1 MDPRAMDE
9 VEAMRRQL
17 LLFAEDLRTLSG
29 RERERRHEAEAA
41 LKETRNA
48 YLTLVRTLA
57 MVADMKDGFTAGH
70 LDRTYQFALSLTSRV
85 APELVGEA
93 SIQYGFLLH
102 DIGKVGIS
110 DQILNKPG
118 PLDDQEW
125 QQMRMHPVIGFQLL
139 KGIDFLGDA
148 IQVVRSHHERW
159 DGRGY
164 PDRLAGEEIYLPAR
178 IFSLVD
184 TFDAMTQDRP
194 YRAGMPVHVALE
206 EIERMAGTQFDPD
219 LAREFVTMCEERGV
233 TNPEGLHFVR

>member
-1 MDPRAMDE
+1 MDPRAVDD
-9 VEAMRRQL
+9 VETMRRQL
-17 LLFAEDLRTLSG
+17 LLFAEDLRTLST

-41 LKETRNA
+41 LRETRNA

-93 SIQYGFLLH
+93 SIQYGYLLH

-164 PDRLAGEEIYLPAR
+164 PDRLKGEETYLPAR

-194 YRAGMPVHVALE
+194 YRAGMPVHAALE
-206 EIERMAGTQFDPD
+206 EIERMAGTQFDPH
-219 LAREFVTMCEERGV
+219 LAREFVAMCEERGI
-233 TNPEGLHFVR
+233 TNPEALHFVR